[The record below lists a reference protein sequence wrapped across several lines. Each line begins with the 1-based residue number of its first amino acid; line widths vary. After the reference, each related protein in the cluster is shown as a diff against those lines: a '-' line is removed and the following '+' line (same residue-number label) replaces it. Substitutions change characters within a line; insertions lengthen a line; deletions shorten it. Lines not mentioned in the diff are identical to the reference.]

1 MLKDRGNKKW
11 TSLMLPEHVEELKK
25 LWEDYEKEP
34 MPVLDEQELEE
45 MNQICVTACKQKQK
59 VQVTVYQDGNRKT
72 REGRITKLNEQHQTI
87 QFETVQGTEK
97 LAVQTLLHI
106 EPADDHP

>member
-45 MNQICVTACKQKQK
+45 MNRICVTACKQKQK
-59 VQVTVYQDGNRKT
+59 VRVTVYQDGNRKT
-72 REGRITKLNEQHQTI
+72 REGRIIKLNGQQQTI
-87 QFETVQGTEK
+87 HFEKAQGTEK
-97 LAVQTLLHI
+97 LPIQRLLHI
-106 EPADDHP
+106 EPAAD